1 MVIFLNNGN
10 AMPIRPP
17 FGKNAEGPPTFSFHK
32 KWGNLYE
39 MGGIIDQIQGENK
52 KKSVPIEFLDLGES
66 SLARLRKW
74 QLLDK

>member
-39 MGGIIDQIQGENK
+39 MGGIID
-52 KKSVPIEFLDLGES
+52 
-66 SLARLRKW
+66 
-74 QLLDK
+74 